1 MAKPTPAQ
9 DLALSMLRGINR
21 TPGQKTAQIES
32 RDLQVLTDAIN
43 ADRAAVVAFYRQA
56 FAAMLKAQGILPSS
70 CSSCGR
76 QIWFV
81 RTAAGKSAPYTADGI
96 SHFAD
101 CRTAAQHRGPRG

>member
-1 MAKPTPAQ
+1 MPKPTPAQ

-32 RDLQVLTDAIN
+32 SDLQKLTDVIN
-43 ADRAAVVAFYRQA
+43 ADRAAVVAFYREA
-56 FAAMLKAQGILPSS
+56 IAAMLKVQGIPPVA

-76 QIWFV
+76 QIWFI
-81 RTAAGKSAPYTADGI
+81 RTAAGRSAPYTADGI

>member
-1 MAKPTPAQ
+1 MPKPTPAQ
-9 DLALSMLRGINR
+9 DLALSMLREINR

-32 RDLQVLTDAIN
+32 RDLQTLTDAIN
-43 ADRAAVVAFYRQA
+43 ADRRNLVLFYRETI
-56 FAAMLKAQGILPSS
+56 AAMLKVQGIPPVA

-101 CRTAAQHRGPRG
+101 CRTAAQHRGQRG